1 MEMRPLSWS
10 APIAAFPRTATS
22 GTRDRATRAA
32 LMSLVFALLV
42 LAVQQFDAPL
52 VLLGGLALL
61 IAVPLFLRPELATL
75 ATVFLLYINFPAI
88 LTKQHGIPAS
98 VAGSFILLLGIPLM
112 YFLVLR
118 REPLRVDRTFLLMVG
133 LLTAYMVS
141 SLVAVDLAVA
151 KAITLEFVMEG
162 LLLYLLVVNVVRSMR
177 TLRRIIWTLLA
188 AGALLG
194 SLAVYQE
201 ATGSYREFGGLAY
214 RNFEAVEEDADRE
227 GPAKR
232 KRWDRAQ
239 GPVNEPNRFAQIMIV
254 LLPLGVWAHRA
265 GRSRSARGFALLF
278 TAMIFGGVALTLSR
292 AAFTAIIFL
301 GVSLV
306 WLRWVRVSRI
316 VLFAILLAVIT
327 PSVPFI
333 LARITSLSRA
343 GSVAAGDAR
352 TADGSVRSRTTLM
365 LAALNVYIDH
375 PLIGVGPGQFNRYY
389 GAIYARDPAIKL
401 NDQVHRRTLRAHS
414 LYLEIAA
421 EGGTLALG
429 IFIAIVGG
437 LVIRLWRVSRNV
449 QLFGREHSDLATALS
464 LTIALYLWT
473 GVFIHLS
480 YVRYY
485 WFLLAIAGAALHLI
499 YQAQPPAAAR
509 GGMQIGFAP
518 AYDGITNVRSTQQ
531 RQIEVGSERSE

>member
-1 MEMRPLSWS
+1 MRPLPSS
-10 APIAAFPRTATS
+10 APPLAFPRTVTS
-22 GTRDRATRAA
+22 GTWDRATRAA
-32 LMSLVFALLV
+32 FVSVVFALLV
-42 LAVQQFDAPL
+42 LSVQRFDAPL
-52 VLLGGLALL
+52 VLLGGFALL
-61 IAVPLFLRPELATL
+61 ISVPLFLRPELATL

-88 LTKQHGIPAS
+88 LTKQHGIPSS
-98 VAGSFILLLGIPLM
+98 VAGSFILLLGIPLV

-118 REPLRVDRTFLLMVG
+118 REAIRVDRTFLLMLG

-151 KAITLEFVMEG
+151 KATTLEFVMEG
-162 LLLYLLVVNVVRSMR
+162 LLLYLLVVNVVRSMS

-214 RNFEAVEEDADRE
+214 RNFEVVEVDPDRE

-254 LLPLGVWAHRA
+254 LLPLGVWAHRS
-265 GRSRSARGFALLF
+265 GKSVSARGSALLF
-278 TAMIFGGVALTLSR
+278 TALIFGGVALTLSR
-292 AAFTAIIFL
+292 AAFTAILFL

-306 WLRWVRVSRI
+306 WLRWVRISRI
-316 VLFAILLAVIT
+316 VLCAILLAAVT
-327 PSVPFI
+327 PSVPFF
-333 LARITSLSRA
+333 LARITSLSKA
-343 GSVAAGDAR
+343 GSVVAGDAR
-352 TADGSVRSRTTLM
+352 TADGSMRARTTLM
-365 LAALNVYIDH
+365 LAALNVYVDH

-389 GAIYARDPAIKL
+389 GAIYARDPEIKL

-429 IFIAIVGG
+429 IFLAIVGG
-437 LVIRLWRVSRNV
+437 LVIRLWRVSRNIR
-449 QLFGREHSDLATALS
+449 LFGREDSDLATALW
-464 LTIALYLWT
+464 LAIALYLWT

-499 YQAQPPAAAR
+499 YQAQPTAAAPGELR
-509 GGMQIGFAP
+509 TGFAR
-518 AYDGITNVRSTQQ
+518 ASDGTEDVQSSQQ
-531 RQIEVGSERSE
+531 RRIEVRSERSE